1 MRPVCQ
7 RRGRARRRDHRFSVR
22 AEWTGHRKQ
31 QRVVRFCGA
40 WVGSAPTKSE
50 AWQIAHDWARQNLP
64 SYAAND
70 A

>member
-1 MRPVCQ
+1 MRPLTQ
-7 RRGRARRRDHRFSVR
+7 RRRGADRRDLRFSVR
-22 AEWTGHRKQ
+22 PEWTGHRKQ
-31 QRVVRFCGA
+31 ERVVRFCGTYLGA
-40 WVGSAPTKSE
+40 APTKSE